1 MSIFEKPKKVL
12 KKGYFLEGLD
22 HNAQKYR
29 KRRKKIVMTKFIYI
43 LRKRFRSIFCHQYMN
58 VNSDK
63 ITSNYINDFYCEI
76 CDFKCCK
83 KGDWNRHI
91 LTAKH
96 IKLTIA
102 NEFNIKNKYECQF
115 CNKTYESRNG
125 IWKHSKICNTK
136 IDDIMNVNNEP
147 SDRQSLSIH
156 KKKCAKFVETEETNN
171 IKDELHIPNETMEI
185 LSLFKEQLNENKEL
199 RKMLIE
205 QNKQLNETNNKLLLI
220 AKERGP
226 INSNNNN
233 CNNKTFNLQVYLNET
248 CKDAINLTD
257 FVDSI
262 KVQIKDLEKVGEKG
276 YAEGISDIFINNLQ
290 QLNTHSR
297 PIHCSDSKR
306 ETLYIKDENHW
317 LKDDEEKTNLT
328 KAIKQVANKNIK
340 QISEWQKLHPKY
352 KDPESKQNDKYMQIV
367 LNSMS
372 GSTNEEASKNY
383 EKIIKNVIKETV
395 IDKCL

>member
-1 MSIFEKPKKVL
+1 MLTF
-12 KKGYFLEGLD
+12 F
-22 HNAQKYR
+22 
-29 KRRKKIVMTKFIYI
+29 
-43 LRKRFRSIFCHQYMN
+43 
-58 VNSDK
+58 
-63 ITSNYINDFYCEI
+63 TSKTPIQFVCET
-76 CDFKCCK
+76 CDFKCSK

-96 IKLTIA
+96 K
-102 NEFNIKNKYECQF
+102 NIDILVKN
-115 CNKTYESRNG
+115 
-125 IWKHSKICNTK
+125 
-136 IDDIMNVNNEP
+136 IDDATSKKHHTCLCGKEYQY
-147 SDRQSLSIH
+147 RQSLSIH
-156 KKKCAKFVETEETNN
+156 KKKCSKNFSTEETPKIN
-171 IKDELHIPNETMEI
+171 DELHIPNETTEI
-185 LSLFKEQLNENKEL
+185 LALFKEQLNENKEL

-205 QNKQLNETNNKLLLI
+205 QNKQLYETNNKLLLI

-226 INSNNNN
+226 IINNNN

-276 YAEGISDIFINNLQ
+276 YAEGISEIFINNLQ
-290 QLNTHSR
+290 QLKTHSR

-306 ETLYIKDENHW
+306 EILYIKDENHW
-317 LKDDEEKTNLT
+317 TKDDEQKTTLT

-340 QISEWQKLHPKY
+340 QISEWQKINPKY

-372 GSTNEEASKNY
+372 GSTNEEANKNY

-395 IDKCL
+395 IDKCN

>member
-1 MSIFEKPKKVL
+1 M
-12 KKGYFLEGLD
+12 D
-22 HNAQKYR
+22 
-29 KRRKKIVMTKFIYI
+29 
-43 LRKRFRSIFCHQYMN
+43 

-63 ITSNYINDFYCEI
+63 NTSKYTKKFYCEP

-83 KGDWNRHI
+83 KGDWNRHL

-102 NEFNIKNKYECQF
+102 NEFNIKKYQCQI
-115 CNKTYESRNG
+115 CNKIYESRNG

-136 IDDIMNVNNEP
+136 IDDIINIHNEP
-147 SDRQSLSIH
+147 SDKQIIMML
-156 KKKCAKFVETEETNN
+156 
-171 IKDELHIPNETMEI
+171 IKDNSEFKNLMAEQQKNMMELIKNGTHN
-185 LSLFKEQLNENKEL
+185 
-199 RKMLIE
+199 
-205 QNKQLNETNNKLLLI
+205 TNI
-220 AKERGP
+220 
-226 INSNNNN
+226 SNN
-233 CNNKTFNLQVYLNET
+233 NNKTFNLQVYLNET

-276 YAEGISDIFINNLQ
+276 YAEGISEIFINNLQ

-306 ETLYIKDENHW
+306 ETLYIKDENQW
-317 LKDDEEKTNLT
+317 TKDDEEKTNLT

-340 QISEWQKLHPKY
+340 QISEWQKQNPKY
-352 KDPESKQNDKYMQIV
+352 NDPESKQNDKYMQIV

-372 GSTNEEASKNY
+372 GSTNEEANKNY

-395 IDKCL
+395 IEKCN

>member
-1 MSIFEKPKKVL
+1 MSIFEYPKKVL

-29 KRRKKIVMTKFIYI
+29 KRREKNVMTKFIYI
-43 LRKRFRSIFCHQYMN
+43 LRKRFRSIFCHQYMS

-63 ITSNYINDFYCEI
+63 ITSNYINNFYCEI

-96 IKLTIA
+96 IKLTTA

-115 CNKTYESRNG
+115 CNKIYESRNG
-125 IWKHSKICNTK
+125 IWKHSKICNAK
-136 IDDIMNVNNEP
+136 IDNIINVNNEP
-147 SDRQSLSIH
+147 SDKQIIMML
-156 KKKCAKFVETEETNN
+156 
-171 IKDELHIPNETMEI
+171 IKDNSAFKNMMTEQQKNMMEI
-185 LSLFKEQLNENKEL
+185 IKNGTHN
-199 RKMLIE
+199 
-205 QNKQLNETNNKLLLI
+205 TNI
-220 AKERGP
+220 
-226 INSNNNN
+226 SNN
-233 CNNKTFNLQVYLNET
+233 NNKTFNLQVYLNET

-276 YAEGISDIFINNLQ
+276 YAEGITEIFINNLQ

-306 ETLYIKDENHW
+306 NSLY
-317 LKDDEEKTNLT
+317 
-328 KAIKQVANKNIK
+328 
-340 QISEWQKLHPKY
+340 
-352 KDPESKQNDKYMQIV
+352 
-367 LNSMS
+367 
-372 GSTNEEASKNY
+372 
-383 EKIIKNVIKETV
+383 
-395 IDKCL
+395 

>member
-1 MSIFEKPKKVL
+1 MLTF
-12 KKGYFLEGLD
+12 F
-22 HNAQKYR
+22 
-29 KRRKKIVMTKFIYI
+29 
-43 LRKRFRSIFCHQYMN
+43 
-58 VNSDK
+58 
-63 ITSNYINDFYCEI
+63 TSKTPIQFVCET
-76 CDFKCCK
+76 CDFKCSK

-96 IKLTIA
+96 K
-102 NEFNIKNKYECQF
+102 NIDILVKN
-115 CNKTYESRNG
+115 
-125 IWKHSKICNTK
+125 
-136 IDDIMNVNNEP
+136 IDDATSKKHHTCLCGKEYQY
-147 SDRQSLSIH
+147 RQSLSIH
-156 KKKCAKFVETEETNN
+156 KKKCSKNFSTEETPKIN
-171 IKDELHIPNETMEI
+171 DELHIPNETTEI
-185 LSLFKEQLNENKEL
+185 LALFKEQLNENKEL

-205 QNKQLNETNNKLLLI
+205 QNKQLYETNNKLLLI

-226 INSNNNN
+226 VINSNNN

-276 YAEGISDIFINNLQ
+276 YAEGISEIFINNLQ
-290 QLNTHSR
+290 QLKTHSR

-306 ETLYIKDENHW
+306 EILYIKDENHW
-317 LKDDEEKTNLT
+317 TKDDEQKTTLT

-340 QISEWQKLHPKY
+340 QISEWQKINPKY

-372 GSTNEEASKNY
+372 GSTNEEANKNY

-395 IDKCL
+395 IDKCN

>member
-1 MSIFEKPKKVL
+1 MLTLF
-12 KKGYFLEGLD
+12 
-22 HNAQKYR
+22 
-29 KRRKKIVMTKFIYI
+29 
-43 LRKRFRSIFCHQYMN
+43 
-58 VNSDK
+58 
-63 ITSNYINDFYCEI
+63 TSNTPIQFICEK
-76 CDFKCCK
+76 CDFKCSK

-96 IKLTIA
+96 
-102 NEFNIKNKYECQF
+102 KNVDILL
-115 CNKTYESRNG
+115 NN
-125 IWKHSKICNTK
+125 
-136 IDDIMNVNNEP
+136 IDDTTSKKHHTCLCGKEYQY
-147 SDRQSLSIH
+147 RQSLSIH
-156 KKKCAKFVETEETNN
+156 KKKCSKIFSTEETTK
-171 IKDELHIPNETMEI
+171 IKDELYIPNETTEI
-185 LSLFKEQLNENKEL
+185 LALFKEQLNENKEL

-205 QNKQLNETNNKLLLI
+205 QNKQLYETNNKLLLI

-226 INSNNNN
+226 IINNNN

-276 YAEGISDIFINNLQ
+276 YAEGISEIFINNLQ
-290 QLNTHSR
+290 QLKTHSR

-306 ETLYIKDENHW
+306 EILYIKDENQW
-317 LKDDEEKTNLT
+317 TKDDEQKTYLT

-340 QISEWQKLHPKY
+340 QISEWQKINPKY
-352 KDPESKQNDKYMQIV
+352 KDPDSKQNDKYMKIV

-372 GSTNEEASKNY
+372 GSTNEEANKNY

-395 IDKCL
+395 IDKCN